1 MSQST
6 KGEYTVIPWSD
17 VAFFIDK
24 VKQYCASKHFTGV
37 YGIPR
42 GGLVLAVMVS
52 YRTGLPL
59 LQAPAKG
66 CLIIDDISDSG
77 KTLLHYKEKGYTIA
91 TMCYKESSL
100 VEPDMYYRKTEE
112 WVVFPWEGGYDES
125 K

>member
-1 MSQST
+1 MNAEYISWDEVERFVAEVKAFCIPRHI
-6 KGEYTVIPWSD
+6 KGI
-17 VAFFIDK
+17 
-24 VKQYCASKHFTGV
+24 

-42 GGLVLAVMVS
+42 GGNVLATMVS

-59 LQAPAKG
+59 LQAPAKD

-77 KTLLHYKEKGYTIA
+77 KTLLHYKEKGYAIA